1 MHVFKFY
8 TIMIFTALTMNSC
21 FSQRNSNKDFVNK
34 YFNENFENFK
44 NKGVVIRGYDNERNP
59 MLFISSDLEK
69 ASENGPYIVTI
80 DSKTS
85 TIKKTSCHLMK
96 DSINTD
102 RNALDQLAMEFLKY
116 HVHLL
121 KVDKAGNVYVS
132 LRTNER
138 PTLIRFSDEKYIT
151 ETYKNDWEKIKDNW
165 FESQ

>member
-8 TIMIFTALTMNSC
+8 TIMILTALTMNSC

-34 YFNENFENFK
+34 HLNESFDNFK
-44 NKGVVIRGYDNERNP
+44 DTWIVIRGYDEERNP
-59 MLFISSDLEK
+59 IVFMSKDTSND
-69 ASENGPYIVTI
+69 GPYIVTI

-96 DSINTD
+96 DSINID

-132 LRTNER
+132 LQTNER

-151 ETYKNDWEKIKDNW
+151 ETYKNDWKKIKDNW